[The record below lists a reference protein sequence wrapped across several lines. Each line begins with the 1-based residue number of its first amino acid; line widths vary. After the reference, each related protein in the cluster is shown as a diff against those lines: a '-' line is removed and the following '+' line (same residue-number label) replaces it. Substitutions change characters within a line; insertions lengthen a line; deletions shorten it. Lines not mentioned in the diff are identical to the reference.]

1 MRSDS
6 ASLPWQ
12 VARPPGGEPA
22 SDGQPSSSGGQP
34 ASTRQRTENEVA
46 SLYETH
52 ALALTMLAHVMLG
65 DKASAED
72 VVQDAFFGLYR
83 NWARLSDPAMALPYL
98 RRSVLNGCKSVL
110 RWRRVRASRALHEPA
125 VASAESAVLADEE
138 QQSVLKAIRR
148 LPARQREA
156 LILRFY
162 LLEPE
167 AEVARVMGISPS
179 TVRSTTHR
187 ALTAL
192 AQMLGETK

>member
-1 MRSDS
+1 MSTDS
-6 ASLPWQ
+6 ERLDRPETWARRGQSAERIASVEDQ
-12 VARPPGGEPA
+12 VA
-22 SDGQPSSSGGQP
+22 
-34 ASTRQRTENEVA
+34 V
-46 SLYETH
+46 LYGSH
-52 ALALTMLAHVMLG
+52 ALGLIRLAHVMLG

-98 RRSVLNGCKSVL
+98 RASVLNGCKSL
-110 RWRRVRASRALHEPA
+110 IRWRRIRANRALHEPA
-125 VASAESAVLADEE
+125 AASADSALLAQEE
-138 QQSVLKAIRR
+138 QQSVLVAIRR

-167 AEVARVMGISPS
+167 SEVARVMGISRS

-192 AQMLGETK
+192 GRMLEETT